1 MHGAWLN
8 YRSMTADPSLKEQ
21 KLKPGTV
28 KRIFSFAKPYQVSIY
43 VYLATV
49 VVDAALIVATPLLLK
64 KLIDDGVMPKD
75 SSVVTQLAFFV
86 ALIAVADAAFNMLG
100 RYFSSRIG
108 EGLIY
113 DLRSLVFAHVQK
125 QSIAFFTRTQTGAL
139 ISRINSDVIGAQ
151 QAFTSTLSGL
161 VSNVVSL
168 LLVGITMLILSWQI
182 TIFSLLM
189 LPLFLIPTKWVGR
202 RLQSL
207 TRESFTLNSEMS
219 STMTERFNVSGA
231 MLVSLYG
238 QPLREEAGFRVRAR
252 RVADIGIKTAM
263 LNRLFFIALTSV
275 AAIATAIA
283 YGIGGHLA
291 INGGLTVGTLLA
303 ITALLARLYGPLTA
317 LSNVRIDVMT
327 SLVSFERVFEVL
339 DLEPMVKDRS
349 GAIALKSSKGKI
361 EFKNVDFSYP
371 NAQEISLAS
380 LESVAKAETVTSGIV
395 LKGLTFTVEPGTT
408 TALVGPSGA
417 GKTTIS
423 ALIPRLYDV
432 TGGSIK
438 IDGNDIRD
446 VTLESLRN
454 SIGVVMQ
461 DAHLFH
467 ETIVENLRYAKQDAT
482 QDQMQSACEAA
493 QIWDLIKSL
502 PNGFETMVGERG
514 HRLSGGEKQRLAI
527 ARLLLKSPS
536 IVILD
541 EATAHLDSENEQL
554 VHAALSHALK
564 GRTSIVIAHRLST
577 VREADQ
583 ILVLDKG
590 VIVEQGKHDELI
602 ARGGLYSELK
612 FCHKRSIHQRIA
624 TAARRP
630 YEDHRLTQVIA
641 QGQQELIAG
650 GIHLLSRCN
659 IFQFLVEIGHLIY

>member
-1 MHGAWLN
+1 MTH
-8 YRSMTADPSLKEQ
+8 RSMTADPSVKEQ

-28 KRIFSFAKPYQVSIY
+28 KRIFSFARPYRTNIII
-43 VYLATV
+43 YLATV
-49 VVDAALIVATPLLLK
+49 VVDAGLVVATPLLLK
-64 KLIDDGVMPKD
+64 RLIDDGVIPKD
-75 SSVVTQLAFFV
+75 ASVVTNLAILV
-86 ALIAVADAAFNMLG
+86 GLIAIADAGFNMLG

-113 DLRSLVFAHVQK
+113 DLRSLVFSHVQK

-151 QAFTSTLSGL
+151 QAFTATLSGV

-168 LLVGITMLILSWQI
+168 FLVTITMLILSWQI
-182 TIFSLLM
+182 TIFSLLL
-189 LPLFLIPTKWVGR
+189 LPVFLIPTKWVGR

-207 TRESFTLNSEMS
+207 TRESFGVNAEMS

-231 MLVSLYG
+231 MLVALYG
-238 QPLREEAGFRVRAR
+238 EPAREREYFRSRAR
-252 RVADIGIKTAM
+252 RVADIGIKMAM

-275 AAIATAIA
+275 AAIATAFA

-291 INGGLTVGTLLA
+291 IQGGVTVGTLLA

-339 DLEPMVKDRS
+339 DLEPMVKNREN
-349 GAIALKSSKGKI
+349 AKVLQTTQPRI
-361 EFKNVDFSYP
+361 EFKNVNFSYP
-371 NAQEISLAS
+371 RAEEISLAS
-380 LESVAKAETVTSGIV
+380 LESAAKAETVQSGQV
-395 LKGLTFTVEPGTT
+395 LNNLSFVAAPGTM

-423 ALIPRLYDV
+423 ALLPRLYDV
-432 TGGSIK
+432 TDGAIS
-438 IDGNDIRD
+438 IDGHDIRD
-446 VTLESLRN
+446 LTLESLRD

-467 ETIVENLRYAKQDAT
+467 ETIAENLRYAKQDAT
-482 QDQMQSACEAA
+482 EEEMIQACKSA
-493 QIWDLIKSL
+493 QIWTLIDSL
-502 PNGFETMVGERG
+502 PNRFETMVGERG

-536 IVILD
+536 VVILD

-554 VHAALSHALK
+554 VHAALQTALK

-577 VREADQ
+577 VRDADQ
-583 ILVLDKG
+583 ILVLEKG
-590 VIVEQGKHDELI
+590 SIVERGTHDELV
-602 ARGGLYSELK
+602 AKGGLYSDLYN
-612 FCHKRSIHQRIA
+612 RQDL
-624 TAARRP
+624 TGAA
-630 YEDHRLTQVIA
+630 
-641 QGQQELIAG
+641 
-650 GIHLLSRCN
+650 N
-659 IFQFLVEIGHLIY
+659 

>member
-1 MHGAWLN
+1 MHAAWMTH
-8 YRSMTADPSLKEQ
+8 RSMTADPSVKEQ

-28 KRIFSFAKPYQVSIY
+28 KRIFSFARPYRTNII

-49 VVDAALIVATPLLLK
+49 VVDAGLVVATPLLLK
-64 KLIDDGVMPKD
+64 RLIDDGVIPKD
-75 SSVVTQLAFFV
+75 ASVVTNLAILV
-86 ALIAVADAAFNMLG
+86 GLIAIADAGFNMLG

-113 DLRSLVFAHVQK
+113 DLRSLVFSHVQK

-151 QAFTSTLSGL
+151 QAFTATLSGV

-168 LLVGITMLILSWQI
+168 FLVTITMLILSWQI
-182 TIFSLLM
+182 TIFSLLL
-189 LPLFLIPTKWVGR
+189 LPVFLIPTKWVGR

-207 TRESFTLNSEMS
+207 TRESFGVNAEMS

-231 MLVSLYG
+231 MLVALYG
-238 QPLREEAGFRVRAR
+238 EPAREREYFRSRAR
-252 RVADIGIKTAM
+252 RVADIGIKMAM

-275 AAIATAIA
+275 AAIATAFA

-291 INGGLTVGTLLA
+291 IQGGVTVGTLLA

-339 DLEPMVKDRS
+339 DLEPMVKNREN
-349 GAIALKSSKGKI
+349 AKVLQTTQPRI
-361 EFKNVDFSYP
+361 EFKNVNFSYP
-371 NAQEISLAS
+371 RAEEISLAS
-380 LESVAKAETVTSGIV
+380 LESAAKAETVQSGQV
-395 LKGLTFTVEPGTT
+395 LNNLSFVAAPGTM

-423 ALIPRLYDV
+423 ALLPRLYDV
-432 TGGSIK
+432 TDGAIS
-438 IDGNDIRD
+438 IDGHDIRD
-446 VTLESLRN
+446 LTLESLRD

-467 ETIVENLRYAKQDAT
+467 ETIAENLRYAKQDAT
-482 QDQMQSACEAA
+482 EEEMIQACKSA
-493 QIWDLIKSL
+493 QIWTLIDSL
-502 PNGFETMVGERG
+502 PNRFETMVGERG

-536 IVILD
+536 VVILD

-554 VHAALSHALK
+554 VHAALQTALK

-577 VREADQ
+577 VRDADQ
-583 ILVLDKG
+583 ILVLEKG
-590 VIVEQGKHDELI
+590 SIVERGTHDELV
-602 ARGGLYSELK
+602 AKGGLYSDLYN
-612 FCHKRSIHQRIA
+612 RQDL
-624 TAARRP
+624 TGAA
-630 YEDHRLTQVIA
+630 
-641 QGQQELIAG
+641 
-650 GIHLLSRCN
+650 N
-659 IFQFLVEIGHLIY
+659 

>member
-1 MHGAWLN
+1 MSMHAAWMTH
-8 YRSMTADPSLKEQ
+8 RSMTADPSVKEQ

-28 KRIFSFAKPYQVSIY
+28 KRIFSFARPYRTNIII
-43 VYLATV
+43 YLATV
-49 VVDAALIVATPLLLK
+49 VVDAGLVVATPLLLK
-64 KLIDDGVMPKD
+64 RLIDDGVIPKD
-75 SSVVTQLAFFV
+75 ASVVTNLAILV
-86 ALIAVADAAFNMLG
+86 GLIAIADAGFNMLG

-113 DLRSLVFAHVQK
+113 DLRSLVFSHVQK

-151 QAFTSTLSGL
+151 QAFTATLSGV

-168 LLVGITMLILSWQI
+168 FLVTITMLILSWQI
-182 TIFSLLM
+182 TIFSLLL
-189 LPLFLIPTKWVGR
+189 LPVFLIPTKWVGR

-207 TRESFTLNSEMS
+207 TRESFGVNAEMS

-231 MLVSLYG
+231 MLVALYG
-238 QPLREEAGFRVRAR
+238 EPAREREYFRSRAR
-252 RVADIGIKTAM
+252 RVADIGIKMAM

-275 AAIATAIA
+275 AAIATAFA

-291 INGGLTVGTLLA
+291 IQGGVTVGTLLA

-339 DLEPMVKDRS
+339 DLEPMVKNREN
-349 GAIALKSSKGKI
+349 AKVLQTTQPRI
-361 EFKNVDFSYP
+361 EFKNVNFSYP
-371 NAQEISLAS
+371 RAEEISLAS
-380 LESVAKAETVTSGIV
+380 LESAAKAETVQSGQV
-395 LKGLTFTVEPGTT
+395 LNNLSFVAAPGTM

-423 ALIPRLYDV
+423 ALLPRLYDV
-432 TGGSIK
+432 TDGAIS
-438 IDGNDIRD
+438 IDGHDIRD
-446 VTLESLRN
+446 LTLESLRD

-467 ETIVENLRYAKQDAT
+467 ETIAENLRYAKQDAT
-482 QDQMQSACEAA
+482 EEEMIQACKSA
-493 QIWDLIKSL
+493 QIWSLIDSL
-502 PNGFETMVGERG
+502 PNRFETMVGERG

-536 IVILD
+536 VVILD

-554 VHAALSHALK
+554 VHAALQTALQ

-577 VREADQ
+577 VRDADQ
-583 ILVLDKG
+583 ILVLEKG
-590 VIVEQGKHDELI
+590 SIVERGTHDELV
-602 ARGGLYSELK
+602 AKGGLYSDLYN
-612 FCHKRSIHQRIA
+612 RQDL
-624 TAARRP
+624 TGAA
-630 YEDHRLTQVIA
+630 
-641 QGQQELIAG
+641 
-650 GIHLLSRCN
+650 N
-659 IFQFLVEIGHLIY
+659 

>member
-1 MHGAWLN
+1 MHAAWMTH
-8 YRSMTADPSLKEQ
+8 RSMTADPSVKEQ

-28 KRIFSFAKPYQVSIY
+28 KRIFSFARPYRTNII

-49 VVDAALIVATPLLLK
+49 VVDAGLVVATPLLLK
-64 KLIDDGVMPKD
+64 RLIDDGVIPKD
-75 SSVVTQLAFFV
+75 ASVVTNLAILV
-86 ALIAVADAAFNMLG
+86 GLIAIADAGFNMLG

-113 DLRSLVFAHVQK
+113 DLRSLVFSHVQK

-151 QAFTSTLSGL
+151 QAFTATLSGV

-168 LLVGITMLILSWQI
+168 FLVTITMLILSWQI
-182 TIFSLLM
+182 TIFSLLL
-189 LPLFLIPTKWVGR
+189 LPVFLIPTKWVGR

-207 TRESFTLNSEMS
+207 TRESFGVNAEMS

-231 MLVSLYG
+231 MLVALYG
-238 QPLREEAGFRVRAR
+238 EPAREREYFRSRAR
-252 RVADIGIKTAM
+252 RVADIGIKMAM

-275 AAIATAIA
+275 AAIATAFA

-291 INGGLTVGTLLA
+291 IQGGVTVGTLLA

-339 DLEPMVKDRS
+339 DLEPMVKNREN
-349 GAIALKSSKGKI
+349 AKVLQTTQPRI
-361 EFKNVDFSYP
+361 EFKNVNFSYP
-371 NAQEISLAS
+371 RAEEISLAS
-380 LESVAKAETVTSGIV
+380 LESAAKAETVQSGQV
-395 LKGLTFTVEPGTT
+395 LNNLSFVAAPGTM

-423 ALIPRLYDV
+423 ALLPRLYDV
-432 TGGSIK
+432 TDGAIS
-438 IDGNDIRD
+438 IDGHDIRD
-446 VTLESLRN
+446 LTLESLRD

-467 ETIVENLRYAKQDAT
+467 ETIAENLRYAKQDAT
-482 QDQMQSACEAA
+482 EEELIQACKSA
-493 QIWDLIKSL
+493 QIWTLIDSL
-502 PNGFETMVGERG
+502 PNRFETMVGERG

-536 IVILD
+536 VVILD

-554 VHAALSHALK
+554 VHAALQTALK

-577 VREADQ
+577 VRDADQ
-583 ILVLDKG
+583 ILVLEKG
-590 VIVEQGKHDELI
+590 SIVERGTHDELV
-602 ARGGLYSELK
+602 AKGGLYSDLYT
-612 FCHKRSIHQRIA
+612 RQDL
-624 TAARRP
+624 TGAA
-630 YEDHRLTQVIA
+630 
-641 QGQQELIAG
+641 
-650 GIHLLSRCN
+650 N
-659 IFQFLVEIGHLIY
+659 